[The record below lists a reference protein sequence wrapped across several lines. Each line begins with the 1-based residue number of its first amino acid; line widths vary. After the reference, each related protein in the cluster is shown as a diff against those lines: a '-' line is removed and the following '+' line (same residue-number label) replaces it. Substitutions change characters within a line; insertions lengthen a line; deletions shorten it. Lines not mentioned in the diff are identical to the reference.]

1 MSDQPES
8 IHQIK
13 YKNINAD
20 AVRKVTLKT
29 KGSYGTSRMDAGG
42 WKRIITSRQFA
53 ESSTDLCTTIANMV
67 EKLCVDKDLANI
79 LEAFLSCRLIP
90 LDKNPGL

>member
-20 AVRKVTLKT
+20 AVRKVTLK
-29 KGSYGTSRMDAGG
+29 GSYKTSGMDAGG

-53 ESSTDLCTTIANMV
+53 ESSTDLCTTITNMV